1 MHNSTTRLP
10 PSKDLIGRLVVESA
24 LDFSIFTTDLGG
36 RVTSWNPG
44 AERLLGWSEADMI
57 GQDSCIIFTPEDA
70 AAGACQLEMRT
81 ASERGRAEDERWHL
95 RKDGSRFWASGLLM
109 RLEADGGGA
118 HIGYLKILRDR
129 TRKHEMNEALLDVHR
144 QSAEILESIS
154 DAFYAVDHQWRFTYL
169 NRRAEQL
176 WGRSRH
182 ELLGKVY
189 WNEFPQAV
197 GSEPYYAHLQAM
209 ADRRPTQLEAL
220 LPAVN
225 RWVEISIH
233 PTAAGGLSVYLR
245 DISVRREREARLHES
260 EARLRLAVEA
270 ARMAIWEY
278 DVRLERLQLSRELA
292 AFLGLTTQELGD
304 MEAVRARY
312 HPDDR
317 HRIRADAEAALARGD
332 RHFETEFRFYRS
344 PEDLRWFQLR
354 AEITFSSSNEAERVL
369 GAVVDVTE
377 RKVTEK
383 ALKELKESLE
393 DQVRQRTRELLQ
405 TEEALRQSQKME
417 AIGQLTG
424 GVAHDFNNLLTII
437 RSSVDLLRRAEF
449 SEEKKRRY
457 IDAISDTVDRAAK
470 LTGQLLA
477 FARRQALQ
485 PTVFD
490 LAERTRRIA
499 EMINTVSGARISLE
513 LSADSDS
520 CFVDADAAQFETAMV
535 NLAVNARDAMS
546 EEGVLRIAVSSVRGL
561 PKIRGHHA
569 GAGEY
574 VAISVSDTGVGIA
587 PDLLPRIFEP
597 FFTTK
602 EVGKGTGLGLSQVH
616 GFAKQSGGDV
626 EVESELGQ
634 GTTFTLYLPRVP
646 APPTPILDDDH
657 GVSEPADES
666 RCRILVVEDNV
677 QVGEF
682 ATQLLRELGHETT
695 LAANGHAA
703 LNLLNA
709 TPDLFDLVFTD
720 VVMPGISGIEL
731 AQEIRRRYP
740 DLRVILTS
748 GYSHVLARE
757 GTSGFELLRKPYS
770 VEGLTRLVRCGT

>member
-1 MHNSTTRLP
+1 M
-10 PSKDLIGRLVVESA
+10 ESA
-24 LDFSIFTTDLGG
+24 LDFSIFTTDLDG
-36 RVTSWNPG
+36 RVTSWSSG
-44 AERLLGWSEADMI
+44 AERLLGWSEAEMI

-70 AAGACQLEMRT
+70 AADACQLEMRT
-81 ASERGRAEDERWHL
+81 ARQAGRAEDERWHV

-109 RLEADGGGA
+109 RLEDDQGGS

-129 TRKHEMNEALLDVHR
+129 TRKHEVNEALLDLHR

-154 DAFYAVDHQWRFTYL
+154 DAFYAVDDQWRFTYL

-176 WGRSRH
+176 WGRSRD

-189 WNEFPQAV
+189 WDEFPQAV
-197 GSEPYYAHLQAM
+197 GSEPHQAHVQAM
-209 ADRRPTQLEAL
+209 ADRRPAQLEAL
-220 LPAVN
+220 LPMVG
-225 RWVEISIH
+225 RWVEIAIH

-245 DISVRREREARLHES
+245 DISARREREAQLRES

-270 ARMAIWEY
+270 ARMSIWEY
-278 DVRLERLQLSRELA
+278 DVRLQRLQPSSELA
-292 AFLGLTTQELGD
+292 AFLGLSTEDLRD
-304 MEAVRARY
+304 IEAVRARY

-332 RHFETEFRFYRS
+332 RHFESEFRFYRT

-354 AEITFSSSNEAERVL
+354 AEIIFSPANETERVL
-369 GAVVDVTE
+369 GAIVDITDRKLTE
-377 RKVTEK
+377 N
-383 ALKELKESLE
+383 ALKELRSSLE
-393 DQVRQRTRELLQ
+393 DQVRQRTNELLQ

-499 EMINTVSGARISLE
+499 EMISTVAGARIKLE
-513 LSADSDS
+513 LSSECDS

-535 NLAVNARDAMS
+535 NLAVNARDAMNG
-546 EEGVLRIAVSSVRGL
+546 EGVLRIAVSTVRGL
-561 PKIRGHHA
+561 PRIRGHHA

-574 VAISVSDTGVGIA
+574 IAVSVTDTGVGIE
-587 PDLLPRIFEP
+587 PSLLPQIFEP

-602 EVGKGTGLGLSQVH
+602 EVGKGTGLGLSQVY

-626 EVESELGQ
+626 EVESKVGQ
-634 GTTFTLYLPRVP
+634 GTTFTVYLPRVP
-646 APPTPILDDDH
+646 APATSISD
-657 GVSEPADES
+657 GAVASAPADES

-682 ATQLLRELGHETT
+682 ASQLLRELGHETT
-695 LAANGHAA
+695 LAANGHVA
-703 LNLLNA
+703 LDLLSA

-720 VVMPGISGIEL
+720 VIMPGMSGIEL
-731 AQEIRRRYP
+731 AQEIRRRHP

-757 GTSGFELLRKPYS
+757 GTGGFELLRKPYS